1 METTKPK
8 SDRREILLVNNR
20 IQSRDLFYL
29 CKELTIVHNDEEYTL
44 RLTGNGK
51 LLLTK

>member
-1 METTKPK
+1 MDTTKPK
-8 SDRREILLVNNR
+8 SDSREILLVNNR
-20 IQSRDLFYL
+20 VHSRDLFHL
-29 CKELTIVHNDEEYTL
+29 CKELTIVHNDEEYKL

>member
-1 METTKPK
+1 MEPTKPK
-8 SDRREILLVNNR
+8 NDRREVLLVDNR
-20 IQSRDLFYL
+20 VQSRDLFHL
-29 CKELTIVHNDEEYTL
+29 CRELTIVHNDEEYKL